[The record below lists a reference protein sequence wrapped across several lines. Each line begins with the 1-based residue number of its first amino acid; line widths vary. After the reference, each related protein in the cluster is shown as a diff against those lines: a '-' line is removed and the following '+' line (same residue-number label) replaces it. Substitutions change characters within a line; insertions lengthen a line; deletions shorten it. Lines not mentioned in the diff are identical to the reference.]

1 MTGFADGLQ
10 QFAKK
15 AGKLPTAVFV
25 TTVTE
30 MRESIRFGSA
40 VTGAPPMPVSPPTI
54 TRWGKV
60 KVLKSGALRD
70 SVVATYTDP
79 EHAVIYTTKWYAPD
93 VEDNTASHVFNSG
106 GPHGWKLTA
115 AAFTKLVELNAKRLG
130 GK

>member
-40 VTGAPPMPVSPPTI
+40 VTGAPAMPVAVP
-54 TRWGKV
+54 KYA
-60 KVLKSGALRD
+60 KAGALRD
-70 SVVATYTDP
+70 SVVDKYTDP
-79 EHAVIYTTKWYAPD
+79 EHAVIYTTKWYAER
-93 VEDNTASHVFNSG
+93 VEFNTENVTFTSG
-106 GPHGWKLTA
+106 GPRGWSMTA
-115 AAFTKLVELNAKRLG
+115 AAFPRLVEKNAKRLAG
-130 GK
+130 GG